1 MDIRPILSSLRRS
14 PTGAI
19 LVALQ
24 IALALAIVVNSL
36 FIIVQRFEKVNRD
49 PGMDVPN
56 IFFVSF
62 QASSDKFQGEAT
74 MREDLQ
80 MLRSLPGVQAATV
93 VNGVPMSGGGSATS
107 MYTESNEKGRRGDMN
122 YFQVDE

>member
-1 MDIRPILSSLRRS
+1 MDIKPILSSLRRS

-80 MLRSLPGVQAATV
+80 MLRSLPACRRPRWSMECLCPAAARRRPCTPSPIRRAGVAT
-93 VNGVPMSGGGSATS
+93 
-107 MYTESNEKGRRGDMN
+107 
-122 YFQVDE
+122 

>member
-1 MDIRPILSSLRRS
+1 MDIKPILSSLRRS

-49 PGMDVPN
+49 PGVDVPN
-56 IFFVSF
+56 IFFAKPADYKKATQSIYRSAT
-62 QASSDKFQGEAT
+62 QASSVV
-74 MREDLQ
+74 
-80 MLRSLPGVQAATV
+80 LPV
-93 VNGVPMSGGGSATS
+93 V
-107 MYTESNEKGRRGDMN
+107 K
-122 YFQVDE
+122 

>member
-1 MDIRPILSSLRRS
+1 MDIKPILSSLRRS

-49 PGMDVPN
+49 PGIDMQN
-56 IFFVSF
+56 IFYVGWTPSGD
-62 QASSDKFQGEAT
+62 QFQGEVT
-74 MREDLQ
+74 IREDLAPAAQ
-80 MLRSLPGVQAATV
+80 PARRAGGDGRQCPAAVGRRFEHVALSPSPTRKGSAAT
-93 VNGVPMSGGGSATS
+93 
-107 MYTESNEKGRRGDMN
+107 
-122 YFQVDE
+122 

>member
-1 MDIRPILSSLRRS
+1 MDIKPIFSSLRRS

-56 IFFVSF
+56 IFFV
-62 QASSDKFQGEAT
+62 GW
-74 MREDLQ
+74 
-80 MLRSLPGVQAATV
+80 
-93 VNGVPMSGGGSATS
+93 VPSGDRA
-107 MYTESNEKGRRGDMN
+107 R
-122 YFQVDE
+122 

>member
-1 MDIRPILSSLRRS
+1 MDIKPILSSLRRS

-49 PGMDVPN
+49 PGIDVPEHLLRRL
-56 IFFVSF
+56 
-62 QASSDKFQGEAT
+62 GTRRAT
-74 MREDLQ
+74 
-80 MLRSLPGVQAATV
+80 
-93 VNGVPMSGGGSATS
+93 GSRA
-107 MYTESNEKGRRGDMN
+107 K
-122 YFQVDE
+122 

>member
-1 MDIRPILSSLRRS
+1 MDIKPILSSLRRS

-49 PGMDVPN
+49 PGMDVHTGQVCVLGGAPKPVAQPQKILLAVSRWAWTSN
-56 IFFVSF
+56 PITASYSTFF
-62 QASSDKFQGEAT
+62 
-74 MREDLQ
+74 L
-80 MLRSLPGVQAATV
+80 LRLL
-93 VNGVPMSGGGSATS
+93 
-107 MYTESNEKGRRGDMN
+107 KGT
-122 YFQVDE
+122 